1 MFGEGLQGLLALAV
15 PTMANYLGKF
25 RSQLVPVS
33 LPEGG
38 CDGIASDFQR
48 KAQSLAKNAR
58 CGEFPDA
65 S

>member
-1 MFGEGLQGLLALAV
+1 MLALAV
-15 PTMANYLGKF
+15 PATANYLGKLRPQF
-25 RSQLVPVS
+25 APVS

-48 KAQSLAKNAR
+48 KAQSLAENAR
-58 CGEFPDA
+58 CGEFPNA